1 MAEKHNKVH
10 PVLFD
15 EAIGYIQDKVVADP
29 VLSMVF
35 DNVFGIAER
44 TVKMIGGGRFYTPSW
59 FIGGND
65 YIGLLPDDK
74 LGNYMFFT
82 LDEPQEVE
90 HQQGL
95 PNRYTCGFS
104 VIVWL
109 KMKGQNI
116 DADYDRNRE
125 WVKST
130 IMQCL
135 ESTWMKRGWFV
146 IDRIYER
153 AENIFQGFTTDEVDN
168 QYLMQ
173 PYTGFRFHGELHITD
188 VCVTEEVKP

>member
-15 EAIGYIQDKVVADP
+15 EAVGYIQDKVVADP

-74 LGNYMFFT
+74 LGNYMFFI

-109 KMKGQNI
+109 KMKGKDI

-135 ESTWMKRGWFV
+135 ESTWMKRGWFI

-188 VCVTEEVKP
+188 VCITEEVKP